1 MHGRY
6 VTRKL
11 LVTEMCDD
19 ETEQVLMHQV
29 IHLPFPCET
38 RFIVKEKKDLHYV
51 KFSNGEVFLFLH
63 LVEVGGHPDT
73 SPHPPPAVPAPPA
86 SILYVSNS
94 VAPDMDELTHN
105 VSEWGGVSVPT
116 SRRSQHSCGGSRME
130 WTWRTATESNMPNS
144 PKSPSSV
151 QEVFREVSEPNPMG
165 NAVMSEETHGN
176 AVAGAATA
184 SAVTQPPVDT
194 ASLAS
199 SHTNKCRHT
208 RHASSGQSHHSS
220 ASAPPPPPPP

>member
-1 MHGRY
+1 MR
-6 VTRKL
+6 
-11 LVTEMCDD
+11 DD
-19 ETEQVLMHQV
+19 ETEQVLMCQV

-38 RFIVKEKKDLHYV
+38 QFIVKEKKDLHYV

-63 LVEVGGHPDT
+63 LVEVGGHPYT
-73 SPHPPPAVPAPPA
+73 PPHPPPAVPALPA
-86 SILYVSNS
+86 SILCVSNS

-116 SRRSQHSCGGSRME
+116 TRRSQHSCGGSRME

-144 PKSPSSV
+144 PKLPNSV

-165 NAVMSEETHGN
+165 NAVTSEETHGN
-176 AVAGAATA
+176 AVAGAAAA

-199 SHTNKCRHT
+199 SCTNKHRRT
-208 RHASSGQSHHSS
+208 RYASSGQSHHSS
-220 ASAPPPPPPP
+220 ASVLPLPP

>member
-1 MHGRY
+1 M
-6 VTRKL
+6 
-11 LVTEMCDD
+11 
-19 ETEQVLMHQV
+19 
-29 IHLPFPCET
+29 
-38 RFIVKEKKDLHYV
+38 

-73 SPHPPPAVPAPPA
+73 APCPPSAVPAHPA

-116 SRRSQHSCGGSRME
+116 SRRSQHSCGGSMME

-151 QEVFREVSEPNPMG
+151 QEVFCEVSEPNPMG

-199 SHTNKCRHT
+199 SHTNKHRHT
-208 RHASSGQSHHSS
+208 SHVSSGQSHHSS
-220 ASAPPPPPPP
+220 ASTPPPPPE